1 MLAKDGGYFGRPF
14 KGYQDFMQGETL
26 SPKIFN
32 VIVDAVIRH
41 WVTVATPS

>member
-14 KGYQDFMQGETL
+14 KGYRDVMQGKTL
-26 SPKIFN
+26 PPTIFN

-41 WVTVATPS
+41 WVTVVTPS